1 MHTLKICKAALCL
14 PLALFAML
22 VGIDNLI
29 DYDTNFR
36 FVQHTL
42 SMDTVFADNTLTWRA
57 ITNPTLW
64 HVAYGLII
72 FGELLTGTLL
82 LIGFIQLVRG
92 IRQRQAFTRAKNWI
106 YLGCTAGFLVWFLGF
121 MVVGAEWFDMWQSQ
135 QWNGTQSAFR
145 FTVIMMLVMIFIAT
159 PENEN

>member
-1 MHTLKICKAALCL
+1 
-14 PLALFAML
+14 ML